1 MKYSHK
7 VKIKSVDFND
17 VKLAFHQYSF
27 ISFLTKLQPVKI
39 ISWDG
44 IESGKKAK
52 FKFWFFGWKQLT
64 VCHEKYINTNSKL
77 SFYDKGVDLPLGIKF
92 WSHFHAVSK
101 SEGVVYIEDLFE
113 YRHEN
118 KIIEKILYP
127 IMIAPIVLR
136 KLTYKLFFK

>member
-7 VKIKSVDFND
+7 VRIKYVDFDD

-27 ISFLTKLQPVKI
+27 ISFLTKFQPVKI
-39 ISWDG
+39 LSWDG

-52 FKFWFFGWKQLT
+52 FKFWFFGWKHLT

-77 SFYDKGVDLPLGIKF
+77 SFYDKGVDLPMGIKF
-92 WSHFHAVSK
+92 WNHFHSVSQ
-101 SEGVVYIEDLFE
+101 SGDEVYIEDLFE
-113 YRHEN
+113 YRHKS
-118 KIIEKILYP
+118 KIVEIMLYP
-127 IMIAPIVLR
+127 VMIAPIVVR

>member
-1 MKYSHK
+1 LKYSHK
-7 VKIKSVDFND
+7 VKIESVDFDD

-39 ISWDG
+39 LSWDG

-52 FKFWFFGWKQLT
+52 FKFWFFGWKYLT
-64 VCHEKYINTNSKL
+64 VCHEKYINTNSRL
-77 SFYDKGVDLPLGIKF
+77 SFYDKGVDLPMGIKF
-92 WSHFHAVSK
+92 WSHFHAVRK
-101 SEGVVYIEDLFE
+101 SEGLVYIEDLFE

-127 IMIAPIVLR
+127 IMIAPIIVR
-136 KLTYKLFFK
+136 KITYKLYFW

>member
-7 VKIKSVDFND
+7 VKIESVDFDD

-39 ISWDG
+39 LSWDG

-52 FKFWFFGWKQLT
+52 FKFWFFGWKYLT

-77 SFYDKGVDLPLGIKF
+77 SFYDKGVELPMGITF
-92 WSHFHAVSK
+92 WSHFHSVSQNRDA
-101 SEGVVYIEDLFE
+101 VYIEDLFE
-113 YRHEN
+113 YKHEN

-127 IMIAPIVLR
+127 VMIAPIVVR
-136 KLTYKLFFK
+136 KVTYKLFFK